1 MKLNSILNLSFKK
14 KIKSKFFYPLLND
27 PFNKKDLIEGIKVIL
42 SKQITM
48 SDKTMNFEK
57 IFKKKMKVKNSLMV
71 NSGSS
76 ANLLSMQCL
85 INPYRK
91 KRLKRGDEVLIPT
104 LCWSTSLWPIVQ
116 SGLKPIFVDI
126 NISDLNINLN
136 DLEKKITKK
145 TKAIMLVHVLSNST
159 DMDRLIKL
167 KKKYNLI
174 IIEDTCESLG
184 SKYKRKYLG
193 TFGDFSTFSFYYSH
207 QITSGEGGMVCCKE
221 RSDYEIMKSLRSHG
235 WSRGLIKEKKI
246 SETYKNL
253 DPKFIF
259 YNSGFNLRPTDISAA
274 IGCNQF
280 KRLDK
285 LSTIKSYN
293 RTKIINS
300 IKKDYRWNNQITFIE
315 SRKHIIPSWFG
326 LPFYLNTKSQLDKFR
341 FIKKLEKNGIET
353 RPIIS
358 GDFVNQP
365 SAKKY
370 KLIRKNEKFKNANF
384 INNYGLF
391 VGLHADKISNK
402 MLKLFKNSIYKALT
416 SLKKNNLNED

>member
-1 MKLNSILNLSFKK
+1 MKINYTLNKSFKK
-14 KIKSKFFYPLLND
+14 NIYKSKFFYPLLYN

-48 SDKTMNFEK
+48 SNKTRNFEK
-57 IFKKKMKVKNSLMV
+57 LFKKKIKVKNSLMV

-76 ANLLSMQCL
+76 ANLLAMQCL

-91 KRLKRGDEVLIPT
+91 KRLKKGDEVLIPA

-116 SGLKPIFVDI
+116 SGLKPVFVDI

-145 TKAIMLVHVLSNST
+145 TKAIMIVHVLSNST
-159 DMDRLIKL
+159 DMDKLMKL
-167 KKKYNLI
+167 KKKYDLI

-184 SKYKRKYLG
+184 SKYKKKYLG

-221 RSDYEIMKSLRSHG
+221 KSNYEIMKSLRSHG
-235 WSRGLIKEKKI
+235 WSRGLTDEKKI
-246 SETYKNL
+246 SKTFKKI
-253 DPKFIF
+253 DSKFIF
-259 YNSGFNLRPTDISAA
+259 YNSGFNLRPTDITAA
-274 IGCNQF
+274 IGSNQF

-285 LSTIKSYN
+285 FSAIRSYN
-293 RTKIINS
+293 RSKIINS
-300 IKKDYRWNNQITFIE
+300 IKKDPRWNNQIIFIK
-315 SRKHIIPSWFG
+315 SRKYIKPSWFG
-326 LPFYLNTKSQLDKFR
+326 FPFYLNNKLQISKST
-341 FIKKLEKNGIET
+341 FIKRLEKLGIET

-358 GDFVNQP
+358 GNFTNQP

-370 KLIRKNEKFKNANF
+370 ELIKKNQKFKNADF
-384 INNYGLF
+384 INDHGLF
-391 VGLHADKISNK
+391 VGLHTEKISNK
-402 MLKLFKNSIYKALT
+402 TLKVFKNSIFMAL
-416 SLKKNNLNED
+416 NNP